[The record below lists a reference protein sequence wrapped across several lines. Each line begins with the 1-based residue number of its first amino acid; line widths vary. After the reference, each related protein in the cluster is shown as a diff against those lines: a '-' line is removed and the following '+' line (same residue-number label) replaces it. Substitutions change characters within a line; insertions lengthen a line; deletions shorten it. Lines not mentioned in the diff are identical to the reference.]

1 MNLLVNVL
9 FWAFTNFYTVFYYY
23 FFPLLGIIL
32 QFVKF
37 FAQEVGAPEP
47 EHETPNSPEPTEP

>member
-47 EHETPNSPEPTEP
+47 EPANQTTEA